1 MPENNERIRNKARTG
16 EAGENT
22 TQGSRSHQ
30 FEQRGIFGKQD
41 PHNTISIFART
52 EKHRY
57 NRTQLISI
65 TDLDWEVTQENSTQ
79 ATIGRQQAEKSTIE
93 ARPFSR
99 TSSHVPESLKV
110 KRTLHK
116 LHGEDFIR
124 VKTF

>member
-1 MPENNERIRNKARTG
+1 MGPNSAHTPWPWREGMPENNERIRNKPRTG
-16 EAGENT
+16 DAGENT

-41 PHNTISIFART
+41 LHNTISICART

-65 TDLDWEVTQENSTQ
+65 TDLDWEVSQENGTQ

-93 ARPFSR
+93 
-99 TSSHVPESLKV
+99 V
-110 KRTLHK
+110 KAL
-116 LHGEDFIR
+116 L
-124 VKTF
+124 